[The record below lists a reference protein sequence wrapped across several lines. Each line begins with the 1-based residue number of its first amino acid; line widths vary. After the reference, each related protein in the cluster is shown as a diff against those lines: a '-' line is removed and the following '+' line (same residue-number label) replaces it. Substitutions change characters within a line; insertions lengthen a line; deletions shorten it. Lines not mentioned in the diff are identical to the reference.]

1 LSRAYTGT
9 LSYPQKTII
18 ILLNKISS
26 QHLKGDIFG
35 GLTAAVIALPLALAF
50 GVSSGAGAI
59 AGVYGAIF
67 VGFFAALF
75 GGTATQIS
83 GPTGP
88 MSVVMALVF
97 TQLIGSHPDTGLVLA
112 FTCVILA
119 GLFQILF
126 GLLKLGKYFVM
137 VPYPVISGF
146 MTGIGI
152 IIILLQ
158 ISPLLG
164 NAGDSNALDALMNI
178 PNALSQQN
186 IFATVL
192 GVITLL
198 LMIYWPEKWTK
209 IIPAPLFALITL
221 TVISATFFSQ
231 QGISVIGEIPTGF
244 PSLSMPS
251 LSLESLSQVSYFAF
265 LLAVLGAIDSLLT
278 SMVADTLTE
287 THHDSDKELIGQ
299 GIANTIAGFF
309 GALPGAGAT
318 MRTAINIRAGG
329 KTALSG
335 IIHSITLL
343 IVILWAGDYAQYIPH
358 TVLAGMLIKV
368 GLDIIDW
375 RFIFQIKKVGLFS
388 ATLMLLVLLLTVFV
402 DLITAV
408 LVGMFIAN
416 LVTLDR
422 LTHIQL
428 DNITFKRGDE
438 LLSEISCETMIEVN
452 SEMTSNETNSALTD
466 DIQNKLSK
474 SLANTLLLEIDG
486 PVSFAVSREL
496 SRRFTENLA
505 FTTLVIDLSNAKLI
519 GTTTA
524 IMITD
529 LIDRTK
535 SKDKT
540 VLVITG
546 NEKINQSL
554 DKLSLATLLDKKY
567 QFTNREQAL
576 QTLI

>member
-1 LSRAYTGT
+1 
-9 LSYPQKTII
+9 
-18 ILLNKISS
+18 
-26 QHLKGDIFG
+26 
-35 GLTAAVIALPLALAF
+35 
-50 GVSSGAGAI
+50 
-59 AGVYGAIF
+59 
-67 VGFFAALF
+67 
-75 GGTATQIS
+75 
-83 GPTGP
+83 
-88 MSVVMALVF
+88 MSVVMALVL

-119 GLFQILF
+119 GLFQISF

-164 NAGDSNALDALMNI
+164 TTSYSNALDALTNI
-178 PNALSQQN
+178 PNTFNQQN
-186 IFATVL
+186 IFATIL
-192 GVITLL
+192 GLITLSI
-198 LMIYWPEKWTK
+198 MVYWPEKWAK
-209 IIPAPLFALITL
+209 IIPSSLFALVTL
-221 TVISATFFSQ
+221 TLISSTFFIQ
-231 QGISVIGEIPTGF
+231 QGIPVIGEIPTGF
-244 PSLSMPS
+244 PNLIMPTLSFDT
-251 LSLESLSQVSYFAF
+251 LYQVSYFAF

-278 SMVADTLTE
+278 SMVADTMTE
-287 THHDSDKELIGQ
+287 SHHNSDKELIGQ
-299 GIANTIAGFF
+299 GIANTVAGFF

-329 KTALSG
+329 KTVLSG
-335 IIHSITLL
+335 IVHSVTLL
-343 IVILWAGDYAQYIPH
+343 TVILWAGDYAQYIPH

-375 RFIFQIKKVGLFS
+375 RFIFQIKKVGVFS
-388 ATLMLLVLLLTVFV
+388 ACLMLLVLSLTVFV

-428 DNITFKRGDE
+428 DSITFKKGNE
-438 LLSEISCETMIEVN
+438 LISEIS
-452 SEMTSNETNSALTD
+452 SSNNDQQLTD
-466 DIQNKLSK
+466 GIQKNLSK
-474 SLANTLLLEIDG
+474 TLENTLLLAIDG

-496 SRRFTENLA
+496 SRRFTENLD
-505 FTTLVIDLSNAKLI
+505 FTTLIIDLSQAKLI
-519 GTTTA
+519 GTTTGL
-524 IMITD
+524 MIID

-535 SKDKT
+535 SNNKT

-554 DKLSLATLLDKKY
+554 QKLSLETLLDKKH
-567 QFTNREQAL
+567 QFDNREQAL
-576 QTLI
+576 QTII

>member
-1 LSRAYTGT
+1 
-9 LSYPQKTII
+9 
-18 ILLNKISS
+18 
-26 QHLKGDIFG
+26 
-35 GLTAAVIALPLALAF
+35 
-50 GVSSGAGAI
+50 
-59 AGVYGAIF
+59 
-67 VGFFAALF
+67 
-75 GGTATQIS
+75 
-83 GPTGP
+83 
-88 MSVVMALVF
+88 
-97 TQLIGSHPDTGLVLA
+97 
-112 FTCVILA
+112 
-119 GLFQILF
+119 
-126 GLLKLGKYFVM
+126 
-137 VPYPVISGF
+137 
-146 MTGIGI
+146 
-152 IIILLQ
+152 
-158 ISPLLG
+158 
-164 NAGDSNALDALMNI
+164 
-178 PNALSQQN
+178 
-186 IFATVL
+186 
-192 GVITLL
+192 
-198 LMIYWPEKWTK
+198 
-209 IIPAPLFALITL
+209 
-221 TVISATFFSQ
+221 
-231 QGISVIGEIPTGF
+231 
-244 PSLSMPS
+244 MPS

-388 ATLMLLVLLLTVFV
+388 AALMLLVLLLTVFV

-438 LLSEISCETMIEVN
+438 LLSEISSETMIEVN

-466 DIQNKLSK
+466 DIQNNLSK

-535 SKDKT
+535 TKNKT